1 MIIFFQKPIWQFDWF
16 LISFVVQFWSS
27 FSRTWLDVSR
37 TALQYSWGSL
47 CFGAL
52 ANMALKPIRVVLRF
66 IMLLT
71 KSCGICSQVRRL
83 YKQMLAFRLWH
94 WVICGREEHHG
105 NTTGFFLCFFLET
118 LGTWKL
124 LCHDIMLHLTV
135 SPWPR
140 IVSYGDSAYL
150 AIALEGHGYRVACSE
165 AAEILGNESVQE
177 ITWLDDVL
185 LEMQILGS
193 CAISFW
199 VTFAVWICIS
209 ILPDFK
215 NPYSDRSSTARACC
229 LCSFW
234 SYLFYCLNSSTCH
247 IMICLSVQFYHH
259 FFESFSPFGLL
270 HSIVDSNRDLALW
283 ILQQCIAINATTNRN
298 SFPKFEDTWQTK
310 RSCWCQPFWSLNC
323 AFGPLWRA

>member
-1 MIIFFQKPIWQFDWF
+1 
-16 LISFVVQFWSS
+16 
-27 FSRTWLDVSR
+27 
-37 TALQYSWGSL
+37 
-47 CFGAL
+47 
-52 ANMALKPIRVVLRF
+52 
-66 IMLLT
+66 
-71 KSCGICSQVRRL
+71 
-83 YKQMLAFRLWH
+83 
-94 WVICGREEHHG
+94 
-105 NTTGFFLCFFLET
+105 
-118 LGTWKL
+118 
-124 LCHDIMLHLTV
+124 MLHLTV

-229 LCSFW
+229 LCSFC
-234 SYLFYCLNSSTCH
+234 SYLFYCVKSSTCR
-247 IMICLSVQFYHH
+247 IMISLSVQFYHL

-270 HSIVDSNRDLALW
+270 HSIISE
-283 ILQQCIAINATTNRN
+283 I
-298 SFPKFEDTWQTK
+298 
-310 RSCWCQPFWSLNC
+310 
-323 AFGPLWRA
+323 